1 LSDQD
6 RARRAAHYLLQL
18 RTTSA
23 NSASGSSGAASVR
36 PSALP
41 APLAARS
48 EQEAYEVQREFV
60 RACGLPVGGWK
71 VAMSSPEQGTYAPI
85 LRSEIYP
92 SPARVACTTPQG
104 LGIEPEVCFS
114 LRQNLPGLA
123 HGAPYRR
130 EQLLEAI
137 DAAYAAIEI
146 VVSRFQSHDGAPP
159 LDRLADNISNGG
171 LVLGAPH
178 HDWRTVDLASVPLQ
192 MVLQAPD
199 GSRRQHTS
207 RGGHP
212 LGDPLVA
219 LLWLVND
226 RAQAGAGLRAGE
238 LVTTGSYAGLH
249 YAMPGAGVR
258 VEFAGL
264 GAVVLEVG

>member
-1 LSDQD
+1 LNDQD
-6 RARRAAHYLLQL
+6 RARRAAQYLLQL
-18 RTTSA
+18 RATSA
-23 NSASGSSGAASVR
+23 R
-36 PSALP
+36 PAALP
-41 APLAARS
+41 AELSARS

-60 RACGLPVGGWK
+60 RACGLPTGGWK

-85 LRSEIYP
+85 LRPEIYL
-92 SPARVACTTPQG
+92 SPAQVACPTPQG
-104 LGIEPEVCFS
+104 LGIEPEVCFG
-114 LRQNLPGLA
+114 LRHDLPALA
-123 HGAPYRR
+123 NGARYRR
-130 EQLLEAI
+130 EQLIEAI

-178 HDWRTVDLASVPLQ
+178 RHWRAVDLGSVPLQ
-192 MVLQAPD
+192 LVLQAAD
-199 GSRRQHTS
+199 GSCRQHTS

-226 RAQAGAGLRAGE
+226 RARAGAGLRAGE

-249 YAMPGAGVR
+249 YAMPGARVS

-264 GAVVLEVG
+264 GTALLEVG